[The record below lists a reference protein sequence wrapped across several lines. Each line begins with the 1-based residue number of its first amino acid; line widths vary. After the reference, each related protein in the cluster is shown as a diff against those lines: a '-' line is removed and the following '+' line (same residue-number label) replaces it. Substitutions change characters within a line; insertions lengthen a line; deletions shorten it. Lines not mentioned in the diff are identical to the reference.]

1 MTPAPRRTA
10 PSRRISFSPSA
21 RSLAKKLN
29 ATGRFK
35 VLMTRDEDVFIPLGD
50 RIAFGEKH
58 KANLF
63 IAVHCDYAD
72 TGSTASG
79 ATIYSLRDSVAD
91 SLRRSTRGDVA
102 SNVLSKNEVEKV
114 KQASD
119 GEDVSPVKGHPRP
132 ISPSARSTQRKTAR
146 AYSRAR

>member
-1 MTPAPRRTA
+1 
-10 PSRRISFSPSA
+10 
-21 RSLAKKLN
+21 
-29 ATGRFK
+29 
-35 VLMTRDEDVFIPLGD
+35 MTREEDVFIPLGD
-50 RIAFGEKH
+50 RVAFGEKH

-102 SNVLSKNEVEKV
+102 SNVLSKSEVEKV

-119 GEDVSPVKGHPRP
+119 GEDVTPRQGHPCP
-132 ISPSARSTQRKTAR
+132 ISPSARSMPRRTAP
-146 AYSRAR
+146 ACSRAP